1 MASDIEKAIKAICEE
16 KGISEEAVM
25 TTIEAA
31 LAAAYRKDFAEKNQ
45 NIRVKFDAS
54 TGTSLV
60 FDVKTVV
67 EDMPEEP
74 EEEEGAEEKAEE
86 KKEETET
93 SVEEETPK
101 RKFNPKTDIELKNA
115 LAIKPDAK
123 VDDEIVTKLDVPAA
137 YGRMAAQTAKQVII
151 QKLREAERDML
162 FSDFRDKEHTV
173 AIGTVQ
179 RRDPRFVLI
188 DIGRLTAVMPKEEQ
202 IERENYRTGDRIKVY
217 VLSVSQ
223 TNKGPEVIVSRASDE
238 IVRAVF
244 KSEIPEI
251 ANGTIE
257 IKAVAREPGS
267 RSKVAVLTNDPNI
280 DPIGSCVGQR
290 GTRVQTIIS
299 ELGGEKIDIIAYDE
313 DAVRYITHALAPA
326 KISGIELNNEE
337 KIATVNV
344 AEDQLSLA
352 IGRSGQNVRL
362 ASKLTGW
369 KITIKSSE
377 SGEVI
382 DTSLESEAEKKEESE
397 GPVPE
402 NIKKSEE
409 DAPKSPEL

>member
-1 MASDIEKAIKAICEE
+1 MSSDIEKAIQAICEE
-16 KGISEEAVM
+16 KGISQDAVL

-54 TGTSLV
+54 TGASEV

-67 EDMPEEP
+67 EDLPKEEALP
-74 EEEEGAEEKAEE
+74 AQEVETKNVEGAV
-86 KKEETET
+86 
-93 SVEEETPK
+93 SVEGEEVK
-101 RKFNPKTDIELKNA
+101 RKFNPKTDIELTQA
-115 LAIKPDAK
+115 LAVKPDAK
-123 VDDEIVTKLDVPAA
+123 VGDEIITKLDVPAA

-162 FSDFRDKEHTV
+162 FSDFKDKEHTV
-173 AIGTVQ
+173 AVGTVQ
-179 RRDPRFVLI
+179 RRDPRFVLV
-188 DIGRLTAVMPKEEQ
+188 DIGRITAIMPKEEQ
-202 IERENYRTGDRIKVY
+202 IERESYRTGDRIKVY

-257 IKAVAREPGS
+257 IKAVAREAGS
-267 RSKVAVLTNDPNI
+267 RSKVAVMTNDPNI

-313 DAVRYITHALAPA
+313 NPVAYISHALAPA
-326 KISGIELNNEE
+326 KIARIDVNETE
-337 KIATVNV
+337 RTATVTV

-352 IGRSGQNVRL
+352 IGRNGQNVRL
-362 ASKLTGW
+362 ASELTGW

-377 SGEVI
+377 SGELV
-382 DTSLESEAEKKEESE
+382 SGEE
-397 GPVPE
+397 VPE
-402 NIKKSEE
+402 TAQTDESPTSSETQDRGAEAAPSEKST
-409 DAPKSPEL
+409 